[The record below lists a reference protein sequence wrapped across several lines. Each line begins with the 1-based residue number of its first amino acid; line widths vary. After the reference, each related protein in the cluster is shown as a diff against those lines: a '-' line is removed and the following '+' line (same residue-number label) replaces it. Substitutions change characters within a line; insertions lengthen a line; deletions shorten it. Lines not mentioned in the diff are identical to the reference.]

1 MKVGSFWLKRL
12 GICSLAVFSFW
23 SASSYAPAAAADFPD
38 HPISLVVPFA
48 AGGPVDVIARAVAD
62 GMSKEINGTVVVENK
77 PGAGGAIA
85 FSYVGRAKPD
95 GYTLVAVDMSFVVLS
110 HFHDNVGYDPV
121 KDFKMVGQTTLSTLV
136 LVVPADSKT
145 QDLDSFVQNAR
156 QAGEGVSI
164 ANAGLGSTPHLA
176 GLSFAKVA
184 KIKPLMV
191 PYRGMTPAVTDLLA
205 GRISSA
211 FVGPQSAVGL
221 VQEGKLKMLAAIGQ
235 ERLKEAPNVPTFA
248 EKGMDLPGFKRGTWY
263 GIAAPAGTPAPVI
276 EKLNAALNRALDKP
290 DLQKRLEPIGI
301 FVQKTTPSEFDGFIR
316 DQVAQWNEI
325 AATVKAAAKP

>member
-1 MKVGSFWLKRL
+1 
-12 GICSLAVFSFW
+12 
-23 SASSYAPAAAADFPD
+23 
-38 HPISLVVPFA
+38 
-48 AGGPVDVIARAVAD
+48 
-62 GMSKEINGTVVVENK
+62 
-77 PGAGGAIA
+77 
-85 FSYVGRAKPD
+85 
-95 GYTLVAVDMSFVVLS
+95 
-110 HFHDNVGYDPV
+110 
-121 KDFKMVGQTTLSTLV
+121 
-136 LVVPADSKT
+136 
-145 QDLDSFVQNAR
+145 
-156 QAGEGVSI
+156 
-164 ANAGLGSTPHLA
+164 
-176 GLSFAKVA
+176 
-184 KIKPLMV
+184 
-191 PYRGMTPAVTDLLA
+191 
-205 GRISSA
+205 
-211 FVGPQSAVGL
+211 

>member
-1 MKVGSFWLKRL
+1 MKVVDFCLKRL
-12 GICSLAVFSFW
+12 WICSLAVLGVLPGSTH
-23 SASSYAPAAAADFPD
+23 APAVAAEFPD

-48 AGGPVDVIARAVAD
+48 PGGPVDVIARAVAD
-62 GMSKEINGTVVVENK
+62 GMSKEIDGTVVIENK

-136 LVVPADSKT
+136 LVVPADST
-145 QDLDSFVQNAR
+145 TPDLQSFVEHAR

-164 ANAGLGSTPHLA
+164 GNAGLGSTPHLA

-191 PYRGMTPAVTDLLA
+191 PYRGMTPAITDLLA

-211 FVGPQSAVGL
+211 FVAPPGAVGL
-221 VQEGKLKMLAAIGQ
+221 VKEGKLKMLATIGR
-235 ERLKEAPNVPTFA
+235 ERLKEAPDVPTFA
-248 EKGMDLPGFKRGTWY
+248 EKGLDLPGFGRGTWY
-263 GIAAPAGTPAPVI
+263 GLAAPAGTPAAIVD
-276 EKLNAALNRALDKP
+276 KLNAALNRALDRP
-290 DLQKRLEPIGI
+290 DLQKRLESIGVY
-301 FVQKTTPSEFDGFIR
+301 VQKTSPSEFDGFIR
-316 DQVAQWNEI
+316 DQVAQWNGI
-325 AATVKAAAKP
+325 AAAVKADAKP